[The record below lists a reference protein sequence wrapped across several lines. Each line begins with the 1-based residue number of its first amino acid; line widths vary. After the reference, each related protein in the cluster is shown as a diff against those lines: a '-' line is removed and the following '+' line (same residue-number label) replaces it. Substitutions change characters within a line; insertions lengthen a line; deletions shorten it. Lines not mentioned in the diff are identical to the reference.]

1 MIYYSVWFLGTFFK
15 VNFETMVKC
24 LANLMK
30 NEISCSSYHVCHV
43 KIITADTRLLANRAD
58 YILHPFREKM
68 KSHLNRVGFFV
79 RVNPEC
85 AHRCQMAHWWG
96 TSIRQVWD
104 LSSMLSDSA
113 NGIKVQTFW
122 EKPTNIKV
130 KEKPKKIRI
139 NWNKKTGTCNH
150 DLVHADR
157 NIQFGH
163 FSSGPINTQRVINL
177 RNNRFIK
184 HNEEQ
189 RRHPASLLTVTKI
202 SETLTFMFYYNNTC
216 FCFLLK
222 AHSSLFQPAAPPTP
236 RGNQP
241 LRGDM
246 RKVKLVPAPHWRGWS
261 GLTSHSSSFFFHETL
276 WHEILFASTWYR
288 EMLTDLKQ
296 V

>member
-1 MIYYSVWFLGTFFK
+1 MLFSSLSVLSWYYSVWFLGTFFK

-113 NGIKVQTFW
+113 SGIKVQTFW

-150 DLVHADR
+150 W
-157 NIQFGH
+157 FG
-163 FSSGPINTQRVINL
+163 SCR
-177 RNNRFIK
+177 
-184 HNEEQ
+184 
-189 RRHPASLLTVTKI
+189 
-202 SETLTFMFYYNNTC
+202 
-216 FCFLLK
+216 
-222 AHSSLFQPAAPPTP
+222 
-236 RGNQP
+236 
-241 LRGDM
+241 
-246 RKVKLVPAPHWRGWS
+246 
-261 GLTSHSSSFFFHETL
+261 
-276 WHEILFASTWYR
+276 
-288 EMLTDLKQ
+288 
-296 V
+296 